1 MVLCCED
8 AAPGCDAVPPRL
20 PLAHAHGRSLT
31 AVTGLPVRFYW
42 GSPLWVRLFFRR
54 LTGDGRVDACGAIVP
69 GVGKP
74 KDPACNL
81 ITPGLRPG
89 GMNAISEATGPPAG
103 VSRRAEPSFSVV
115 RTGLSPEEQFRQFA
129 VESTAA
135 LHRIAYLLCGDD
147 HRAHDLTQIALE
159 RTYRHWSRIKDGNP
173 FGYARKVLATAR
185 IDGWRRSRRE
195 VLRSPEDVAV
205 VQEAGRAGQVPAD
218 DAAQVAER
226 ERLVRAL
233 RQLGPGQR
241 RVVVLRHLLDR
252 SEADVA
258 EELGV
263 SVGNVK
269 SQGARGLARLRT
281 LLSEGAE
288 V

>member
-1 MVLCCED
+1 M
-8 AAPGCDAVPPRL
+8 
-20 PLAHAHGRSLT
+20 ST
-31 AVTGLPVRFYW
+31 
-42 GSPLWVRLFFRR
+42 
-54 LTGDGRVDACGAIVP
+54 
-69 GVGKP
+69 
-74 KDPACNL
+74 
-81 ITPGLRPG
+81 
-89 GMNAISEATGPPAG
+89 ISEATGPP
-103 VSRRAEPSFSVV
+103 VRTSRQDGPAAAQDDAPGFSVV
-115 RTGLSPEEQFRQFA
+115 RTGASAEEQFRLFA
-129 VESTAA
+129 VEHTAA

-147 HRAHDLTQIALE
+147 HRAHDLAQIALE
-159 RTYRHWSRIKDGNP
+159 RTYRRWSRINGNP
-173 FGYARKVLATAR
+173 FAYARKVLATAR
-185 IDGWRRSRRE
+185 IDGWRRTRRE
-195 VLRSPEDVAV
+195 VLQPPEDLAVAQERQDV
-205 VQEAGRAGQVPAD
+205 VGSVGD
-218 DAAQVAER
+218 SGAQVAER

-288 V
+288 A

>member
-1 MVLCCED
+1 
-8 AAPGCDAVPPRL
+8 
-20 PLAHAHGRSLT
+20 
-31 AVTGLPVRFYW
+31 
-42 GSPLWVRLFFRR
+42 
-54 LTGDGRVDACGAIVP
+54 
-69 GVGKP
+69 
-74 KDPACNL
+74 
-81 ITPGLRPG
+81 
-89 GMNAISEATGPPAG
+89 MNAISEATGPPAG
-103 VSRRAEPSFSVV
+103 VSRWAEPSFSVV
-115 RTGLSPEEQFRQFA
+115 RTGLSAEEQFRQFA

-159 RTYRHWSRIKDGNP
+159 RTYRHWARIKDGNP
-173 FGYARKVLATAR
+173 FGYARRVLATAR
-185 IDGWRRSRRE
+185 IDGWRRTRRE

-205 VQEAGRAGQVPAD
+205 AQEAGAAGFTSRAPAD
-218 DAAQVAER
+218 DVAQVAER
-226 ERLVRAL
+226 ERLVQAL

-281 LLSEGAE
+281 LLSEGADA
-288 V
+288 

>member
-1 MVLCCED
+1 M
-8 AAPGCDAVPPRL
+8 
-20 PLAHAHGRSLT
+20 ST
-31 AVTGLPVRFYW
+31 
-42 GSPLWVRLFFRR
+42 
-54 LTGDGRVDACGAIVP
+54 
-69 GVGKP
+69 
-74 KDPACNL
+74 
-81 ITPGLRPG
+81 
-89 GMNAISEATGPPAG
+89 ISEATGPPVRA
-103 VSRRAEPSFSVV
+103 SRQTAPHVGPDGGSSAAPGFAVV
-115 RTGLSPEEQFRQFA
+115 RTGASAEEQFRLFA
-129 VESTAA
+129 VEHTAA

-159 RTYRHWSRIKDGNP
+159 RTYRRWSRIDGNP
-173 FGYARKVLATAR
+173 FAYARKVLATAR
-185 IDGWRRSRRE
+185 IDGWRRTRRE
-195 VLRSPEDVAV
+195 VLQPPEDVVGA
-205 VQEAGRAGQVPAD
+205 QEARQ
-218 DAAQVAER
+218 DAVGDGSAQVAER

-263 SVGNVK
+263 SIGTVK

-288 V
+288 A

>member
-1 MVLCCED
+1 M
-8 AAPGCDAVPPRL
+8 
-20 PLAHAHGRSLT
+20 ST
-31 AVTGLPVRFYW
+31 
-42 GSPLWVRLFFRR
+42 
-54 LTGDGRVDACGAIVP
+54 
-69 GVGKP
+69 
-74 KDPACNL
+74 
-81 ITPGLRPG
+81 
-89 GMNAISEATGPPAG
+89 ISEATGPPARA
-103 VSRRAEPSFSVV
+103 SRQTGPNASPPGAPAAVPGFAVV
-115 RTGLSPEEQFRQFA
+115 RTGVSAEEQFRLFA
-129 VESTAA
+129 VEHTAA

-159 RTYRHWSRIKDGNP
+159 RTYRRWSRIDGNP
-173 FGYARKVLATAR
+173 FAYARKVLATAR
-185 IDGWRRSRRE
+185 IDGWRRTRRE
-195 VLRSPEDVAV
+195 VLQPPEDVV
-205 VQEAGRAGQVPAD
+205 GTQEARQ
-218 DAAQVAER
+218 DAVGDGSAQVAER

-263 SVGNVK
+263 SVGTVK

-288 V
+288 A